1 VDKTA
6 TGRPRVVAGH
16 LPKGGFAISR
26 ADVAEF
32 MLEEAVTP
40 RYVRQVVGL
49 TDYSGDP
56 LPARISWRERLSEFF

>member
-49 TDYSGDP
+49 TD
-56 LPARISWRERLSEFF
+56 